1 MTRLLQA
8 RRRLLAAATV
18 STLGGI
24 SPAFIGGAVAQ
35 SAYPSRALRIVVPF
49 APGGGNDSFA
59 RQLAPRLAEVWKQ
72 SVLVENRAGAGGNIG
87 TAEVIKSAPDGH
99 TLLLGHSGTLAINPP
114 LYGNLP
120 FDVQRD
126 LQPVVMFATSPLV
139 LVVPANSPVKSLAEL
154 IALARAKPGALSY
167 GSGGAGTGAH
177 LTGELFTTRIGA
189 SAVHVPYKGTV
200 PALTDVAAGH
210 LQFMFSVGPAA
221 ATFLKGARMRALAVT
236 SVRRLPM
243 LPEVAT
249 MMEAGLGDFES
260 SLTYGILAPRG
271 VQDAVVREIHTQV
284 LAAAA
289 LPEFQE
295 RLKTEGALAVS
306 GGPAEFGA
314 LIRTETDKW
323 AAVIKASGARAQ

>member
-1 MTRLLQA
+1 MTGVSRS
-8 RRRLLAAATV
+8 RRRLLASA
-18 STLGGI
+18 
-24 SPAFIGGAVAQ
+24 AVAGIAAAGLARGQ
-35 SAYPSRALRIVVPF
+35 AAYPSRAVRIIVPF

-59 RQLAPRLAEVWKQ
+59 RQLAPRLAEAWKQ
-72 SVLVENRAGAGGNIG
+72 SVIVENRAGAGGNIG
-87 TAEVIKSAPDGH
+87 TAEVVKSAPDGH

-126 LQPVVMFATSPLV
+126 LQPVVMFASSPLV
-139 LVVPANSPVKSLAEL
+139 LVVPADSPVKSVAEL
-154 IALARAKPGALSY
+154 IALAKSRPGALSF

-177 LTGELFTTRIGA
+177 LTGELFVTRIGA
-189 SAVHVPYKGTV
+189 TAVHVPYKGTV

-221 ATFLKGARMRALAVT
+221 ITFLKGQRMRALAVT
-236 SVRRLPM
+236 GIRRLPM
-243 LPEVAT
+243 LPDVAT
-249 MMEAGLGDFES
+249 MMEAGLPDFES
-260 SLTYGILAPRG
+260 SLTYGMLAPRG
-271 VQDAVVREIHTQV
+271 VADGVVREIQKQV

-295 RLKTEGALAVS
+295 RLKTEGAVAAS
-306 GGPAEFGA
+306 GGAAEFGA
-314 LIRTETDKW
+314 LIRAETDKW

>member
-1 MTRLLQA
+1 MPPLNG
-8 RRRLLAAATV
+8 RRRLLHGLAATAAIAV
-18 STLGGI
+18 
-24 SPAFIGGAVAQ
+24 GAARAQ
-35 SAYPSRALRIVVPF
+35 PAYPTRAVRIVVPF

-59 RQLAPRLAEVWKQ
+59 RQLAPRLTEVWKQ

-87 TAEVIKSAPDGH
+87 TAEVVKSAPDGY

-126 LQPVVMFATSPLV
+126 LLPVVMFATSPLV
-139 LVVPANSPVKSLAEL
+139 LVVPADSPARSVADLVAQ
-154 IALARAKPGALSY
+154 ARARPGALSY

-177 LTGELFTTRIGA
+177 LTGEMFASRSGA
-189 SAVHVPYKGTV
+189 RAVHVAYKGTV

-210 LQFMFSVGPAA
+210 LQFMFSVTPSAI
-221 ATFLKGARMRALAVT
+221 TFLKGGRVRVLAIT
-236 SVRRLPM
+236 GAQRLPM
-243 LPEVAT
+243 LPEVPT
-249 MMEAGLGDFES
+249 MIEAGLADFES

-271 VQDAVVREIHTQV
+271 VPEPVAREIGKQV

-295 RLKTEGALAVS
+295 RLKTEGALAVA
-306 GGPAEFGA
+306 GGPVEFGA
-314 LIRTETDKW
+314 LIRAETAKW
-323 AAVIKASGARAQ
+323 AALIKASGAKAQ